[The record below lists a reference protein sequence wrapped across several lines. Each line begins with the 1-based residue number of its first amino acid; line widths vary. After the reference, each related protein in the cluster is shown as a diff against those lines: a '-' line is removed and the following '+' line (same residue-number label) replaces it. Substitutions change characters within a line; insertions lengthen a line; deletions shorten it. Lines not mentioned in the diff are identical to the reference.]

1 MIIIKIILGILI
13 IFAIVNIFLG
23 FFLEDGEGI
32 LTAGILCFVIVGTH
46 IMMPIISNTADKV
59 QDDSSTVCEE
69 VVSESIKKET
79 AETVVNETPEITKT
93 VETETAKV
101 ETDKAVEELIDSFKG
116 EDSVEG
122 EKSSETSE
130 ETEGVGMGTII
141 LIMLVIFSPVLLFIG
156 LDLIEDIIDCS
167 SDFVGTCFLK
177 KKEKTTI
184 EEFVRE
190 ANENSEDNPFIKKIP
205 TPKQKK
211 GINIDKL
218 AEKDSKIA
226 YIVWAVKFLNDQGKE
241 SYTRKLESYYI
252 PEIMQAYEQYQK
264 VKSFHVKEMTAEAKK
279 HYEKI
284 VDLSYKVANVEVK
297 KAAGEIVMDMDC
309 NADVCEDIYK
319 RDGYCSMQEEIQE
332 SHTAEKK
339 KEQTL
344 HAKTISKDTYVFWT
358 SEE

>member
-1 MIIIKIILGILI
+1 MITTTFVAILAVILFILFLCIILAGITNGDTTMAFVGFILTLL
-13 IFAIVNIFLG
+13 LG
-23 FFLEDGEGI
+23 FGI
-32 LTAGILCFVIVGTH
+32 AVYT
-46 IMMPIISNTADKV
+46 
-59 QDDSSTVCEE
+59 SSDTVTKPE
-69 VVSESIKKET
+69 V
-79 AETVVNETPEITKT
+79 TKT
-93 VETETAKV
+93 VETETTKV
-101 ETDKAVEELIDSFKG
+101 EIDKAVEELIALFNG

-141 LIMLVIFSPVLLFIG
+141 IIMLIIFSPALLFIG

-177 KKEKTTI
+177 KKKETALESIIKETD
-184 EEFVRE
+184 
-190 ANENSEDNPFIKKIP
+190 EDNPLIKKIS
-205 TPKQKK
+205 TSKQKK
-211 GINIDKL
+211 EINIDKL

-226 YIVWAVKFLNDQGKE
+226 YIVWAVNFLNDQEKE
-241 SYTRKLESYYI
+241 NYTRKLESYYI

-284 VDLSYKVANVEVK
+284 VNLSYRVANVEVK

-319 RDGYCSMQEEIQE
+319 RDGYSSMQEEMQE
-332 SHTAEKK
+332 PHTAEKK

-344 HAKTISKDTYVFWT
+344 HAKAISKDTYTFWT

>member
-1 MIIIKIILGILI
+1 MITTILVTILALILFISFICTMFDGIANDNPTLAFGGFILAALLCLGIV
-13 IFAIVNIFLG
+13 AY
-23 FFLEDGEGI
+23 
-32 LTAGILCFVIVGTH
+32 
-46 IMMPIISNTADKV
+46 ISSDMVTKP
-59 QDDSSTVCEE
+59 
-69 VVSESIKKET
+69 ET
-79 AETVVNETPEITKT
+79 TKT
-93 VETETAKV
+93 TEVESTTT
-101 ETDKAVEELIDSFKG
+101 ETDKAAKDLITSFKG
-116 EDSVEG
+116 EDSVES
-122 EKSSETSE
+122 EKSPEASE
-130 ETEGVGMGTII
+130 ETEGDSLLRTII
-141 LIMLVIFSPVLLFIG
+141 SSEASEETEGDNLLRTIIVMLVLFSPLLLFMVSELIENIINFIS
-156 LDLIEDIIDCS
+156 DLIKI
-167 SDFVGTCFLK
+167 CFLK
-177 KKEKTTI
+177 KNKETTT

-190 ANENSEDNPFIKKIP
+190 TNENSEDNPFIKKIP

-284 VDLSYKVANVEVK
+284 VDLSYKVANVEAK

-319 RDGYCSMQEEIQE
+319 RDGYSSMQEEIE
-332 SHTAEKK
+332 KSNSEKHMSEKK
-339 KEQTL
+339 NEQAL
-344 HAKTISKDTYVFWT
+344 HAKAISKDTYVFWT

>member
-1 MIIIKIILGILI
+1 MSVISVFAIISVVLLFIGFWVSLITDFDSYIGIIILFCGLIL
-13 IFAIVNIFLG
+13 
-23 FFLEDGEGI
+23 
-32 LTAGILCFVIVGTH
+32 AGITYFAGIHNKEVI
-46 IMMPIISNTADKV
+46 NT
-59 QDDSSTVCEE
+59 
-69 VVSESIKKET
+69 
-79 AETVVNETPEITKT
+79 ETVEAESTKT
-93 VETETAKV
+93 
-101 ETDKAVEELIDSFKG
+101 ETDNAVEELIDSFKG
-116 EDSVEG
+116 EDSVESQ
-122 EKSSETSE
+122 KDSEASE
-130 ETEGVGMGTII
+130 EAEGDNLLITII
-141 LIMLVIFSPVLLFIG
+141 AMLVIFSPVLLFMVSELIEDVINFIS
-156 LDLIEDIIDCS
+156 DLIEI
-167 SDFVGTCFLK
+167 CFSK
-177 KKEKTTI
+177 KNKETKI
-184 EEFVRE
+184 EKFVRE

-241 SYTRKLESYYI
+241 SYTRKLKNYYI

-319 RDGYCSMQEEIQE
+319 RDGYSSMQEEIQK

>member
-1 MIIIKIILGILI
+1 MITILVVIVALILFVLFTCFVFAGIANDEPTLAFGGIILTVL
-13 IFAIVNIFLG
+13 
-23 FFLEDGEGI
+23 
-32 LTAGILCFVIVGTH
+32 LCFGMAAYICSDTLTE
-46 IMMPIISNTADKV
+46 P
-59 QDDSSTVCEE
+59 
-69 VVSESIKKET
+69 ET
-79 AETVVNETPEITKT
+79 TKT
-93 VETETAKV
+93 TEVESTTT
-101 ETDKAVEELIDSFKG
+101 ETDKAVENLITSFRG
-116 EDSVEG
+116 EDAVES
-122 EKSSETSE
+122 EKSPEASE
-130 ETEGVGMGTII
+130 ETEGDNLLRTIVV
-141 LIMLVIFSPVLLFIG
+141 MLVLFSPLLLFMVSDLIENIISFI
-156 LDLIEDIIDCS
+156 LDLIKI
-167 SDFVGTCFLK
+167 CFSK
-177 KKEKTTI
+177 KNKKTTT

-190 ANENSEDNPFIKKIP
+190 TNENSEDNPFIKKIP

-241 SYTRKLESYYI
+241 SYTRKLKNYYI

-284 VDLSYKVANVEVK
+284 VDLSYRVANVEVK

-319 RDGYCSMQEEIQE
+319 RDGYSSMQEEMQE
-332 SHTAEKK
+332 PHTAEKK

-344 HAKTISKDTYVFWT
+344 HAKAISKDTYVFWT
-358 SEE
+358 SGTEMHQ

>member
-1 MIIIKIILGILI
+1 MSVISVFAIISVVLLFIGFLVSLITDFDSYIGIIIFFCGLIL
-13 IFAIVNIFLG
+13 
-23 FFLEDGEGI
+23 
-32 LTAGILCFVIVGTH
+32 AGITYFAGIYNKEVI
-46 IMMPIISNTADKV
+46 NTE
-59 QDDSSTVCEE
+59 TE
-69 VVSESIKKET
+69 VI
-79 AETVVNETPEITKT
+79 ETVEAESTKT
-93 VETETAKV
+93 
-101 ETDKAVEELIDSFKG
+101 ETDNAVEELIDSFKG
-116 EDSVEG
+116 EDSVESQ
-122 EKSSETSE
+122 KDSEASE
-130 ETEGVGMGTII
+130 EAEGDNLLITII
-141 LIMLVIFSPVLLFIG
+141 AMLVIFSPVLLFMVSELIEDVINFIS
-156 LDLIEDIIDCS
+156 DLIEI
-167 SDFVGTCFLK
+167 CFPK
-177 KKEKTTI
+177 KNKETTTK
-184 EEFVRE
+184 EFVRE
-190 ANENSEDNPFIKKIP
+190 TNENSEDNPFIKKIP

-241 SYTRKLESYYI
+241 SYTRKLKNYYI

-319 RDGYCSMQEEIQE
+319 RDGYSSMQEEIVQE

-344 HAKTISKDTYVFWT
+344 HAKAISKDTYAFWT

>member
-1 MIIIKIILGILI
+1 MIITILI
-13 IFAIVNIFLG
+13 TIVALFLFISFICTIFAGIANDDPILASFGL
-23 FFLEDGEGI
+23 I
-32 LTAGILCFVIVGTH
+32 LTVLLCFG
-46 IMMPIISNTADKV
+46 MAAYISSDTLTEPA
-59 QDDSSTVCEE
+59 
-69 VVSESIKKET
+69 
-79 AETVVNETPEITKT
+79 ATKT
-93 VETETAKV
+93 TEVESTTTETDVVKNLIASFRG
-101 ETDKAVEELIDSFKG
+101 EDAVES
-116 EDSVEG
+116 
-122 EKSSETSE
+122 EKDSETSE
-130 ETEGVGMGTII
+130 ETKGASIGITII
-141 LIMLVIFSPVLLFIG
+141 AMLVIFSPVLLFIG
-156 LDLIEDIIDCS
+156 LDLIDGITDSIVDLIEIGFS
-167 SDFVGTCFLK
+167 K
-177 KKEKTTI
+177 KNKETKT
-184 EEFVRE
+184 EKFVRE
-190 ANENSEDNPFIKKIP
+190 TNENSEDNPFIKKIP

-226 YIVWAVKFLNDQGKE
+226 YIVWSVKFLNDQGKE

-319 RDGYCSMQEEIQE
+319 RDGYCSMQEEIQK

-344 HAKTISKDTYVFWT
+344 HAKAISKDTYAFWT

>member
-1 MIIIKIILGILI
+1 MIITILITIVAVILFILFLCIILAGIT
-13 IFAIVNIFLG
+13 
-23 FFLEDGEGI
+23 DGNATMAFVGYI
-32 LTAGILCFVIVGTH
+32 LTLLLVFGIAVYT
-46 IMMPIISNTADKV
+46 
-59 QDDSSTVCEE
+59 SSDTLTEP
-69 VVSESIKKET
+69 
-79 AETVVNETPEITKT
+79 AATKT
-93 VETETAKV
+93 TEVESTTTETDVVKNLIASFRG
-101 ETDKAVEELIDSFKG
+101 EDAVES
-116 EDSVEG
+116 
-122 EKSSETSE
+122 EKSSEASKETEGDSLLRTIISSEASE
-130 ETEGVGMGTII
+130 ETEGDNLLRTII
-141 LIMLVIFSPVLLFIG
+141 VMLVLFSPLLLFMVSDLIENIISFI
-156 LDLIEDIIDCS
+156 LDLIKI
-167 SDFVGTCFLK
+167 CFLK
-177 KKEKTTI
+177 KNKETTT

-190 ANENSEDNPFIKKIP
+190 TNENSEDNPFIKKDSYAK
-205 TPKQKK
+205 TEK
-211 GINIDKL
+211 GTNIDKL

-319 RDGYCSMQEEIQE
+319 RDGYCSMQEEIE
-332 SHTAEKK
+332 KSNSEKHMSEKK

-344 HAKTISKDTYVFWT
+344 HAKAINKDTYAFWT

>member
-1 MIIIKIILGILI
+1 MIITILITIVAVILFILFLCIILAGITNGDTTMAFVGFILTLL
-13 IFAIVNIFLG
+13 LG
-23 FFLEDGEGI
+23 FGI
-32 LTAGILCFVIVGTH
+32 AVYT
-46 IMMPIISNTADKV
+46 
-59 QDDSSTVCEE
+59 SSDTVTKPE
-69 VVSESIKKET
+69 V
-79 AETVVNETPEITKT
+79 TKT
-93 VETETAKV
+93 VETKTTKV
-101 ETDKAVEELIDSFKG
+101 EIDKAVEELIALFNG

-130 ETEGVGMGTII
+130 ETERVGMGTII
-141 LIMLVIFSPVLLFIG
+141 IIMLIIFSPALLFIG

-177 KKEKTTI
+177 KKKETTT

-190 ANENSEDNPFIKKIP
+190 TNENSEDNPFIKKIP

-211 GINIDKL
+211 GNDIDKL

-241 SYTRKLESYYI
+241 SYTRKLKNYYI

-284 VDLSYKVANVEVK
+284 VDLSYRVANVEIK

-319 RDGYCSMQEEIQE
+319 RDGYSSMQEEMQE
-332 SHTAEKK
+332 PHTAEKK

-344 HAKTISKDTYVFWT
+344 HAKAIDKDLYIF
-358 SEE
+358 

>member
-1 MIIIKIILGILI
+1 MSTISVFAIISIVLLLIGFLVSLITDFDSYIGIIIFFCGLIL
-13 IFAIVNIFLG
+13 
-23 FFLEDGEGI
+23 
-32 LTAGILCFVIVGTH
+32 AGITYFAGIHNKEVI
-46 IMMPIISNTADKV
+46 NT
-59 QDDSSTVCEE
+59 
-69 VVSESIKKET
+69 
-79 AETVVNETPEITKT
+79 
-93 VETETAKV
+93 ETEVIETESTTT
-101 ETDKAVEELIDSFKG
+101 ETDKAVENLITSFRG
-116 EDSVEG
+116 EDAVES
-122 EKSSETSE
+122 EKSPEASEETEGDSLLRTIISSETSE
-130 ETEGVGMGTII
+130 ETEGDNLFTII
-141 LIMLVIFSPVLLFIG
+141 IVMLVLFSPLLLFMVS
-156 LDLIEDIIDCS
+156 DLIEDIIDCS

-177 KKEKTTI
+177 KNKEITTK
-184 EEFVRE
+184 EFVRE
-190 ANENSEDNPFIKKIP
+190 TNENSEDNPFIKKIP

-211 GINIDKL
+211 GINIDIL

-264 VKSFHVKEMTAEAKK
+264 VKNFHVKEMTAEAKK

-319 RDGYCSMQEEIQE
+319 RDGYSSMQEEIVQE

-344 HAKTISKDTYVFWT
+344 HAKAISKDTYVFWT
-358 SEE
+358 SGTEMHQ

>member
-1 MIIIKIILGILI
+1 MIIMILITIVAVILFILFLCIILAGITNGDTTMAFVGFILTLL
-13 IFAIVNIFLG
+13 LG
-23 FFLEDGEGI
+23 FGI
-32 LTAGILCFVIVGTH
+32 AVYT
-46 IMMPIISNTADKV
+46 
-59 QDDSSTVCEE
+59 SSDTVTKPE
-69 VVSESIKKET
+69 V
-79 AETVVNETPEITKT
+79 TKT
-93 VETETAKV
+93 VETETTKV
-101 ETDKAVEELIDSFKG
+101 EIDKAVEELIALFNG

-130 ETEGVGMGTII
+130 ETERVGMGTII
-141 LIMLVIFSPVLLFIG
+141 IIMLIIFSPALLFIG

-177 KKEKTTI
+177 KKKETTT

-190 ANENSEDNPFIKKIP
+190 TNENSEDNPFIKKIP

-211 GINIDKL
+211 GNDIDKL

-241 SYTRKLESYYI
+241 SYTRKLKNYYI

-284 VDLSYKVANVEVK
+284 VDLSYRVANVEIK

-319 RDGYCSMQEEIQE
+319 RDGYSSMQEEMQE
-332 SHTAEKK
+332 PHTAEKK

-344 HAKTISKDTYVFWT
+344 HAKAIDKDLYIF
-358 SEE
+358 

>member
-1 MIIIKIILGILI
+1 MIITILI
-13 IFAIVNIFLG
+13 IIVAVILFILFLCAIL
-23 FFLEDGEGI
+23 
-32 LTAGILCFVIVGTH
+32 AGIANGDANLCFVGCILTVLLCFGIATY
-46 IMMPIISNTADKV
+46 IQSNIQIKP
-59 QDDSSTVCEE
+59 E
-69 VVSESIKKET
+69 V
-79 AETVVNETPEITKT
+79 TKT
-93 VETETAKV
+93 VETESTKK

-130 ETEGVGMGTII
+130 ETEGDNPLRTIVV
-141 LIMLVIFSPVLLFIG
+141 MLVLFSPLLLFIG

-177 KKEKTTI
+177 KKKETTT
-184 EEFVRE
+184 EEFVSE

-264 VKSFHVKEMTAEAKK
+264 VKSFHVKEMTTEAKK

-309 NADVCEDIYK
+309 NADVCEDIYR

-344 HAKTISKDTYVFWT
+344 HAKAINKDTYTFWT

>member
-1 MIIIKIILGILI
+1 MIITILITIVAVILFILFLCTILAGITNDDATQAFVGIIL
-13 IFAIVNIFLG
+13 AVV
-23 FFLEDGEGI
+23 
-32 LTAGILCFVIVGTH
+32 LCFG
-46 IMMPIISNTADKV
+46 MGAYISSD
-59 QDDSSTVCEE
+59 
-69 VVSESIKKET
+69 
-79 AETVVNETPEITKT
+79 TPTEPAATKT
-93 VETETAKV
+93 TEVESTTTG
-101 ETDKAVEELIDSFKG
+101 TDKAAKNLIASFRG
-116 EDSVEG
+116 ENSIESQKD
-122 EKSSETSE
+122 SETSE
-130 ETEGVGMGTII
+130 EAEGVSMGTII
-141 LIMLVIFSPVLLFIG
+141 IIMLIIFSPALLFIG
-156 LDLIEDIIDCS
+156 LDLIEDIINCS
-167 SDFVGTCFLK
+167 SDFVGTRFLK
-177 KKEKTTI
+177 KKEETTT

-190 ANENSEDNPFIKKIP
+190 TNENSEDNPFIKKIP

-241 SYTRKLESYYI
+241 SYTRKLENYYI

-264 VKSFHVKEMTAEAKK
+264 VKNFHVKEMTAEAKK

-284 VDLSYKVANVEVK
+284 VDLSYRVANVEVK

-319 RDGYCSMQEEIQE
+319 RDGYSSMQEEMQE
-332 SHTAEKK
+332 PHTAEKK

-344 HAKTISKDTYVFWT
+344 HAKAIDKDLYTFWT

>member
-1 MIIIKIILGILI
+1 MIITILI
-13 IFAIVNIFLG
+13 TIVALFLFISFICTIFAGIANDDPILASFGL
-23 FFLEDGEGI
+23 I
-32 LTAGILCFVIVGTH
+32 LTVLLCFGMAAYISSDTLTEPAATKTTEVESTTTETDVVKNLIASFRGEDAVESEESSEASEETEEDNLLRT
-46 IMMPIISNTADKV
+46 IIS
-59 QDDSSTVCEE
+59 
-69 VVSESIKKET
+69 SE
-79 AETVVNETPEITKT
+79 A
-93 VETETAKV
+93 
-101 ETDKAVEELIDSFKG
+101 
-116 EDSVEG
+116 
-122 EKSSETSE
+122 SE
-130 ETEGVGMGTII
+130 ETEGDNLLRTII
-141 LIMLVIFSPVLLFIG
+141 VMLVLFSPLLLFMVS
-156 LDLIEDIIDCS
+156 DLIENIIS
-167 SDFVGTCFLK
+167 FILNLIKIYFSK
-177 KKEKTTI
+177 KNKETTT
-184 EEFVRE
+184 EEFVRGT
-190 ANENSEDNPFIKKIP
+190 NKNSEDNPFIKKIP

-332 SHTAEKK
+332 SHTVEKK

>member
-1 MIIIKIILGILI
+1 MSVISVFAIISVVLLFIGFWVSLITDFDSYIGIIILFCGLIL
-13 IFAIVNIFLG
+13 
-23 FFLEDGEGI
+23 
-32 LTAGILCFVIVGTH
+32 AGITYFAGIHNKEVI
-46 IMMPIISNTADKV
+46 NT
-59 QDDSSTVCEE
+59 
-69 VVSESIKKET
+69 
-79 AETVVNETPEITKT
+79 ETVEAESTKT
-93 VETETAKV
+93 
-101 ETDKAVEELIDSFKG
+101 ETDNAVEELIDSFKG
-116 EDSVEG
+116 EDSVESQ
-122 EKSSETSE
+122 KDSEASE
-130 ETEGVGMGTII
+130 EAEGDNLLITII
-141 LIMLVIFSPVLLFIG
+141 AMLVIFSPVLLFMVSELIEDVINFIS
-156 LDLIEDIIDCS
+156 DLIEI
-167 SDFVGTCFLK
+167 CFPK
-177 KKEKTTI
+177 KNKETTTK
-184 EEFVRE
+184 EFVRE
-190 ANENSEDNPFIKKIP
+190 TNENSEDNPFIKKIP

-226 YIVWAVKFLNDQGKE
+226 YIVWAVKFLNDLGKE
-241 SYTRKLESYYI
+241 SYTRKLKNYYI

-319 RDGYCSMQEEIQE
+319 RDGYSSMQEEIQK

>member
-1 MIIIKIILGILI
+1 MSVISVFAIISVVLLFIGFWVSLITDFDSYIGIIILFCGLIL
-13 IFAIVNIFLG
+13 
-23 FFLEDGEGI
+23 
-32 LTAGILCFVIVGTH
+32 AGITYFAGIHNKEVI
-46 IMMPIISNTADKV
+46 NT
-59 QDDSSTVCEE
+59 
-69 VVSESIKKET
+69 
-79 AETVVNETPEITKT
+79 ETVEAESTKT
-93 VETETAKV
+93 
-101 ETDKAVEELIDSFKG
+101 ETDNAVEELIDSFKG
-116 EDSVEG
+116 EDSVESQ
-122 EKSSETSE
+122 KDSEASE
-130 ETEGVGMGTII
+130 EAEGDNLLITII
-141 LIMLVIFSPVLLFIG
+141 AMLVIFSPLFMVSELIEDVINFIS
-156 LDLIEDIIDCS
+156 DLIEI
-167 SDFVGTCFLK
+167 CFPK
-177 KKEKTTI
+177 KNKETTTK
-184 EEFVRE
+184 EFVRE
-190 ANENSEDNPFIKKIP
+190 TNENSEDNPFIKKIP

-241 SYTRKLESYYI
+241 SYTRKLKNYYI

-319 RDGYCSMQEEIQE
+319 RDGYSSMQEEIQK

>member
-1 MIIIKIILGILI
+1 MSVISVFAIISVVLLFIGFWVSLITDFDSYIGIIILFCGLIL
-13 IFAIVNIFLG
+13 
-23 FFLEDGEGI
+23 
-32 LTAGILCFVIVGTH
+32 AGITYFAGIHNKEVI
-46 IMMPIISNTADKV
+46 NT
-59 QDDSSTVCEE
+59 
-69 VVSESIKKET
+69 
-79 AETVVNETPEITKT
+79 ETVEAESTKT
-93 VETETAKV
+93 
-101 ETDKAVEELIDSFKG
+101 ETDNAVEELIDSFKG
-116 EDSVEG
+116 EDSVESQ
-122 EKSSETSE
+122 KDSEASE
-130 ETEGVGMGTII
+130 EAEGDNLLITII
-141 LIMLVIFSPVLLFIG
+141 AMLVIFSPVLLFMVSELIEDVINFIS
-156 LDLIEDIIDCS
+156 DLIEI
-167 SDFVGTCFLK
+167 CFPK
-177 KKEKTTI
+177 KNKETTTK
-184 EEFVRE
+184 EFVRE
-190 ANENSEDNPFIKKIP
+190 TNENSEDNPFIKKIP

-241 SYTRKLESYYI
+241 SYTRKLKNYYI

-309 NADVCEDIYK
+309 NADVCENIYK
-319 RDGYCSMQEEIQE
+319 KDGYCSMQEEIQE
-332 SHTAEKK
+332 SHTAKKK

>member
-1 MIIIKIILGILI
+1 MIITILITIIAIILFIL
-13 IFAIVNIFLG
+13 FLSIM
-23 FFLEDGEGI
+23 L
-32 LTAGILCFVIVGTH
+32 AGITNGDATQAFVGIILAVVLCFG
-46 IMMPIISNTADKV
+46 MGAYISSDTP
-59 QDDSSTVCEE
+59 TEPE
-69 VVSESIKKET
+69 V
-79 AETVVNETPEITKT
+79 TKT
-93 VETETAKV
+93 VETETTNV
-101 ETDKAVEELIDSFKG
+101 ETDKAVEELKDSFKG
-116 EDSVEG
+116 EDSAEG

-130 ETEGVGMGTII
+130 ETEGDNLLRTII
-141 LIMLVIFSPVLLFIG
+141 SSEASEETEGDNLLRTIIAMLVIFSPVLLFMVSELIEDVINFIS
-156 LDLIEDIIDCS
+156 DLIEI
-167 SDFVGTCFLK
+167 CFPK
-177 KKEKTTI
+177 KNKETTTK
-184 EEFVRE
+184 EFVRE
-190 ANENSEDNPFIKKIP
+190 TNENSEDNPFIKKIP

-211 GINIDKL
+211 GNDIDKL

-241 SYTRKLESYYI
+241 SYTRKLKNYYI

-284 VDLSYKVANVEVK
+284 VDLSYRVANVEVK

-319 RDGYCSMQEEIQE
+319 RDGYSSMQEEMQE
-332 SHTAEKK
+332 PHTAEKK

-344 HAKTISKDTYVFWT
+344 HAKAISKDTYTFWT

>member
-1 MIIIKIILGILI
+1 MSVISVFAIISVVLLFIGFWVSLITDFDSYIGIIILFCGLIL
-13 IFAIVNIFLG
+13 
-23 FFLEDGEGI
+23 
-32 LTAGILCFVIVGTH
+32 AGITYFAGIHNKEVI
-46 IMMPIISNTADKV
+46 NT
-59 QDDSSTVCEE
+59 
-69 VVSESIKKET
+69 
-79 AETVVNETPEITKT
+79 ETVEAESTKT
-93 VETETAKV
+93 
-101 ETDKAVEELIDSFKG
+101 ETDNAVEELIDSFKG
-116 EDSVEG
+116 EDSVESQ
-122 EKSSETSE
+122 KDSEASE
-130 ETEGVGMGTII
+130 EAEGDNLLITII
-141 LIMLVIFSPVLLFIG
+141 AMLVIFSPVLLFMVSELIEDVINFIS
-156 LDLIEDIIDCS
+156 DLIEI
-167 SDFVGTCFLK
+167 CFPK
-177 KKEKTTI
+177 KNKETTTK
-184 EEFVRE
+184 EFVRE
-190 ANENSEDNPFIKKIP
+190 TNENSEDNPFIKKIP

-241 SYTRKLESYYI
+241 SYTRKLKNYYI

-319 RDGYCSMQEEIQE
+319 RDGYSSMQEEIQK

-339 KEQTL
+339 KEQTV

>member
-1 MIIIKIILGILI
+1 
-13 IFAIVNIFLG
+13 
-23 FFLEDGEGI
+23 
-32 LTAGILCFVIVGTH
+32 
-46 IMMPIISNTADKV
+46 
-59 QDDSSTVCEE
+59 
-69 VVSESIKKET
+69 
-79 AETVVNETPEITKT
+79 
-93 VETETAKV
+93 
-101 ETDKAVEELIDSFKG
+101 
-116 EDSVEG
+116 
-122 EKSSETSE
+122 
-130 ETEGVGMGTII
+130 
-141 LIMLVIFSPVLLFIG
+141 MLVLFSPLLLFMVS
-156 LDLIEDIIDCS
+156 DLIEDIIDCS

-177 KKEKTTI
+177 KNKEITTK
-184 EEFVRE
+184 EFVRE
-190 ANENSEDNPFIKKIP
+190 TNENSEDNPFIKKIP

-211 GINIDKL
+211 GINIDIL

-264 VKSFHVKEMTAEAKK
+264 VKNFHVKEMTAEAKK

-319 RDGYCSMQEEIQE
+319 RDGYSSMQEEIVQE

-344 HAKTISKDTYVFWT
+344 HAKAISKDTYVFWT
-358 SEE
+358 SGTEMHQ